1 MQPVRLRVGSDRLGH
16 AGRRFQASARLAVIR
31 MASQIHLNKHQ
42 LADLARKL
50 WAKLNEAMPT
60 SAERLCELIEGIA
73 AENGSPA
80 GAVEHAGGDAESL
93 IDRADRLDRQG
104 HTDLALDLIYDSTD
118 QLMRAGA
125 FSELDTLLATTSP
138 DTHSL
143 DLLLGVLTATL
154 PAKSRLPT
162 RSIFLAKVEAT
173 LRQRGDYEDGLLAG
187 LS

>member
-1 MQPVRLRVGSDRLGH
+1 
-16 AGRRFQASARLAVIR
+16 

-50 WAKLNEAMPT
+50 WTKLNEAMPT
-60 SAERLCELIEGIA
+60 SAERLGELIEGIA
-73 AENGSPA
+73 AEHPSPA
-80 GAVEHAGGDAESL
+80 GAVEHVGGDAESP

-104 HTDLALDLIYDSTD
+104 HTDLALDLIYESTD
-118 QLMRAGA
+118 RFMRAGA
-125 FSELDTLLATTSP
+125 FSELDALLATTSP
-138 DTHSL
+138 DTLSL

-162 RSIFLAKVEAT
+162 RDSFLAKVEET
-173 LRQRGDYEDGLLAG
+173 LRGRGEYEDGLLAG